1 MKCLSSDCF
10 QIAWQWRRVS
20 TWRAKSELMKVSV
33 ARGEGTG
40 RCGAPVTAQPP
51 SQPRIKH
58 LSLSRCEGRQGGR
71 LSLASLGSSA
81 DHWPGSDTWTLNTSG
96 LGPGWLLSVRFLL
109 LKFQI
114 QNNKLRQELTHTPRR
129 EQNPDNRTRVTL
141 VVKKP
146 GICKVRFHA
155 GIWSLFQFI
164 LEIIYQILHQIKTSL
179 HELLTFQKPRVH
191 LHPLCSVVWLG
202 AGKNLNKTP
211 TQIVTT

>member
-1 MKCLSSDCF
+1 MSFFWLFPDCMTVAPCEHLACKKWVNEGVSSQGRGDGALWGSRHSPASISATD
-10 QIAWQWRRVS
+10 QTLVTLTLRGQTRRKII
-20 TWRAKSELMKVSV
+20 T
-33 ARGEGTG
+33 
-40 RCGAPVTAQPP
+40 
-51 SQPRIKH
+51 
-58 LSLSRCEGRQGGR
+58 
-71 LSLASLGSSA
+71 SLGSSA